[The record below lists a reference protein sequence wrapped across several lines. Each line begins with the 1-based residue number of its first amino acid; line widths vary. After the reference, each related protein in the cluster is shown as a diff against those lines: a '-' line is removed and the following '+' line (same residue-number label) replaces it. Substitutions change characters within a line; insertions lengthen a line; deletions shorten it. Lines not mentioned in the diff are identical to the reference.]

1 MAAADGAD
9 VTALSARA
17 GADLATALQVGQRH
31 PDGSLTVRGM
41 GHGGRIRLSGNYRQR
56 TRE

>member
-17 GADLATALQVGQRH
+17 RADLATAGQVEQRH

-41 GHGGRIRLSGNYRQR
+41 GHGDRIRLSGNYRQR
-56 TRE
+56 IRE